1 MKIFF
6 WENIISHLRTP
17 FLKALV
23 EHGGIDITLIVDTE
37 LTEARKKL
45 GWKPI
50 GIEGVKLIVNPNKE
64 KVKNII
70 NENKTALHYISGI
83 NVYNVPTLALHELK
97 RQKIKFFLMSEQ
109 FNKTGI
115 KGNLRKLKSKI
126 DYFKYSKYI
135 KGIYAIGDDA
145 YNWYLEAGFDSS
157 KVFQWIYFSE
167 FLNLTIPE
175 TKDQTL
181 LFVGELS
188 DRKNIICLINS
199 FLKLNNNNNYKLKI
213 IGAGEH
219 QNQVE
224 RLSKQQNNI
233 EYLGVMSSHE
243 VRQNMLYSK
252 ILILPSLFDGWGAV
266 VNEALLCG
274 NYCIT
279 SDNCG
284 SKTLFR
290 KSPFLG
296 TTFKLKQKDDLSIV
310 LNKVLNSSDNIDFK
324 LIANWSK
331 EHLNHKKAVNYFIE
345 TINYFNKIDKSKPQA
360 PWL

>member
-17 FLKALV
+17 FLKALIS
-23 EHGGIDITLIVDTE
+23 HGDLDITLVVDKE

-50 GIEGVKLIVNPNKE
+50 KIEGLKLLVNPDKE
-64 KVKNII
+64 EVKNVIK
-70 NENKTALHYISGI
+70 ENKTALHFISGL
-83 NVYNVPTLALHELK
+83 NVYEVPTLALKELK
-97 RQKIKFFLMSEQ
+97 RQKIKFYLMSEQ
-109 FNKTGI
+109 FNKTGF
-115 KGNLRKLKSKI
+115 KGKLRKLKSKI

-135 KGIYAIGDDA
+135 NGIYAIGDDA
-145 YNWYLEAGFDSS
+145 YKWYLDAGFDQS

-167 FLNLTIPE
+167 KFNLTLPDQ
-175 TKDQTL
+175 KNQTL

-188 DRKNIICLINS
+188 DRKNILYLIDN
-199 FLKLNNNNNYKLKI
+199 FLKLNTNNYKLKI

-219 QNQVE
+219 QNKVE
-224 RLSKQQNNI
+224 QLSKQHQNKV
-233 EYLGVMSSHE
+233 EYLGVMSSKQ
-243 VRQNMLYSK
+243 VRQNMLDSK

-296 TTFKLKQKDDLSIV
+296 TTFKLNKKDDLSIV
-310 LNKVLNSSDNIDFK
+310 LNKSLKKADKLDFN
-324 LIANWSK
+324 LIAGWSE
-331 EHLNHKKAVNYFIE
+331 EHLNHEKAVNYFIE
-345 TINYFNKIDKSKPQA
+345 TINFSNKINKIKPQA